1 MVADYFG
8 REAVEG
14 QWRMVW
20 SINLFVWD
28 IAFDNLLVF
37 LNSFIYGDGK
47 ELVWR
52 LGEGEEFSVESAYAL
67 LEGLLMRESRG

>member
-8 REAVEG
+8 READEG

-28 IAFDNLLVF
+28 IVFDNLLVL

-47 ELVWR
+47 ELVW
-52 LGEGEEFSVESAYAL
+52 
-67 LEGLLMRESRG
+67 